1 MVFIASCQGLTLPKI
16 FMDGM
21 VLQGA
26 PSESIIWGYLD
37 GNTGSVN
44 LSVNCGDGNNVQYD
58 LFPNKVWFK
67 DTLKF
72 RFFVFLI
79 FISVRVIKN
88 LNSSF

>member
-1 MVFIASCQGLTLPKI
+1 MSNKIIIFFMVFIASCQGLTLPKI

-58 LFPNKVWFK
+58 LFPNKV
-67 DTLKF
+67 
-72 RFFVFLI
+72 
-79 FISVRVIKN
+79 
-88 LNSSF
+88 